1 MCDYNSFKA
10 ENVMQF
16 EFYVPTRIVFGEGTL
31 SELNNRYMPGRKA
44 LLVMSKGGSAVK
56 SGAYDRVYQALS
68 SAGAPPVVY
77 AGIGSN
83 PTLEAVNAGIA
94 LARNEHCDYV
104 VALGGGSVMDA
115 AKAIAL
121 AAPNGE
127 NYWDFVAAG
136 TGGAIPVHFQPLPIV
151 AITTTAGTGSEADC
165 TAVVTNT
172 ATGEKIGFLHPGMF
186 PVLSVVDSSLT
197 LGVPPKL
204 TAYQGFD
211 ALFHAT
217 ECFLSNKANKMSD
230 MLALTSAEYASKYLA
245 RAVKDGSDR
254 EARDGMSFSNMLSG
268 MVMTL
273 SGCTSKHGMEHAMS
287 AFNPALPHGAGLIML
302 APAYYGFMIERHVCD
317 GRFVTLARAMGV
329 EGAKE
334 PRDFLKALS
343 ALMQACGVDDLKM
356 SEYGISPENF
366 EELAENAMTSMKRV
380 FLNDRLPLKKED
392 VIAIY
397 ARSYR

>member
-1 MCDYNSFKA
+1 
-10 ENVMQF
+10 MQF
-16 EFYVPTRIVFGEGTL
+16 EFFVPTRIVFGEGTL
-31 SELNNRYMPGRKA
+31 SELNGRRMPGRKA
-44 LLVMSKGGSAVK
+44 LIVMSNGNSARS
-56 SGAYDRVYQALS
+56 SGAFARTLTALS
-68 SAGAPPVVY
+68 ASGETPAVY
-77 AGIGSN
+77 AGIGAN
-83 PTLEAVNAGIA
+83 PSLEEVNAGAA
-94 LARNEHCDYV
+94 LARREGCDYV
-104 VALGGGSVMDA
+104 VALGGGSVLDA

-121 AAPNGE
+121 TAPNGE

-136 TGGAIPVHFQPLPIV
+136 TGGGRPLGYAPLPIV
-151 AITTTAGTGSEADC
+151 AITTTAGTGSEADA
-165 TAVVTNT
+165 TAVVTNP
-172 ATGEKIGFLHPGMF
+172 ATGEKIGFVHPGMF
-186 PVLSVVDSSLT
+186 PVLSIVDSTLT
-197 LGVPPKL
+197 YGVPPAL

-217 ECFLSNKANKMSD
+217 ECYVSNKANKMSE
-230 MLALTSAEYASKYLA
+230 MLSLTSVRYVSEYLA
-245 RAVKDGSDR
+245 RAVKNGADA
-254 EARDGMSFSNMLSG
+254 EARDGMSFANTLSG

-302 APAYYGFMIERHVCD
+302 APAYYGYMIERHVCD

-366 EELAENAMTSMKRV
+366 EELAENAMNSMKRV

>member
-1 MCDYNSFKA
+1 M
-10 ENVMQF
+10 
-16 EFYVPTRIVFGEGTL
+16 
-31 SELNNRYMPGRKA
+31 
-44 LLVMSKGGSAVK
+44 
-56 SGAYDRVYQALS
+56 
-68 SAGAPPVVY
+68 
-77 AGIGSN
+77 
-83 PTLEAVNAGIA
+83 
-94 LARNEHCDYV
+94 
-104 VALGGGSVMDA
+104 
-115 AKAIAL
+115 
-121 AAPNGE
+121 
-127 NYWDFVAAG
+127 
-136 TGGAIPVHFQPLPIV
+136 
-151 AITTTAGTGSEADC
+151 
-165 TAVVTNT
+165 
-172 ATGEKIGFLHPGMF
+172 
-186 PVLSVVDSSLT
+186 
-197 LGVPPKL
+197 
-204 TAYQGFD
+204 
-211 ALFHAT
+211 T
-217 ECFLSNKANKMSD
+217 ECIRRCPRQARLPWY
-230 MLALTSAEYASKYLA
+230 ALTSAEYASKYLA

-366 EELAENAMTSMKRV
+366 EELAENAMNSMKRV

>member
-1 MCDYNSFKA
+1 
-10 ENVMQF
+10 MQF

-31 SELNNRYMPGRKA
+31 SELNTRYLPGRKA
-44 LLVMSKGGSAVK
+44 LLVISKGRSAK
-56 SGAYDRVYQALS
+56 ASGAFDRVYSALAE
-68 SAGAPPVVY
+68 AGRPPVVF
-77 AGIGSN
+77 AGIGAN
-83 PTLEAVNAGIA
+83 PSLDEVNAGVA
-94 LARNEHCDYV
+94 LARDEKCDFV
-104 VALGGGSVMDA
+104 VALGGGSVLDS

-121 AAPNGE
+121 TAPNGE

-136 TGGAIPVHFQPLPIV
+136 TGGAIPIHFQPLPLV

-165 TAVVTNT
+165 TAVVTNP

-186 PVLSVVDSSLT
+186 PVLSIVDSTLT
-197 LGVPPKL
+197 AGVPPKL

-217 ECFLSNKANKMSD
+217 ECYLSNKANKMSD

-254 EARDGMSFSNMLSG
+254 EARDGVSFSNMLSG

-329 EGAKE
+329 EDAKS

-343 ALMQACGVDDLKM
+343 ALMQACGVDHLKM
-356 SEYGISPENF
+356 SEYGIKPENF
-366 EELAENAMTSMKRV
+366 ETLAENAMTSMKRV
-380 FLNDRLPLKKED
+380 FLNDRRPLSKED